1 MRMTI
6 KNLFTRRYSRQRR
19 LYGIFSA
26 LMFLVIITSP
36 TNVWAAYS
44 GSGSGTSEDPYLVTS
59 EAQLTEV
66 LGTYGGYAKLT
77 ANFLNSTNVCNIQ
90 VNTIVT
96 LDLNG
101 KTIENYYTT
110 AHNHYQHSYDIF
122 IINSGANLT
131 ITDNSSEK
139 NGTIKCADGPK
150 GAFHNKGTLTILGG
164 IITQNSGNIGGG
176 IYNDDGAVLTISGG
190 TISENSYYGIYN
202 ASGATCNL
210 TGGTITNNG
219 SSGNGGIYNLGTL
232 NISGAPNI
240 SGNRSYN
247 IYLPTGKTIT
257 VAGALSNATPIGITM
272 QTPGDFT
279 NEYAGAYTHFVSD
292 NTDYEVINTAE
303 NKASLRSC
311 WAGLNVLLSQGG
323 TISLSK
329 DYKAVSTDGPLLV
342 ENGQTVTLDLNGHT
356 LNRNLGSAVNDG
368 CVIKNQGTLTI
379 NGTGGGVI
387 KGGNSSSGGG
397 GILNEGT
404 LTINGGTI
412 KENKTTSLGA
422 GIYNVTGKTLTL
434 NGGVIDN
441 NQNTTNDGGGI
452 YNQGTFTLTSGS
464 IINNKVTGTSK
475 NGGGIYNTGTMSIN
489 GGTIQNNTATGLGA
503 GIYHDGTAF
512 NLQGSPTISSNT
524 VNNSARNVYLTTA
537 HIITITGALSN
548 TTAISLNMETLGVFT
563 SGLKA
568 NGGTSANFSSEAGNS
583 VKLTHY
589 NASEDAELI
598 TYWNYLNRQLSDGSI
613 PSITLESGTYQAT
626 SSDSYLHV
634 PSGRTVVL
642 NLNGRTLNRNVGNT
656 AIASGCVILNEG
668 TLTING
674 TAGSITGGNND
685 DSNEIKGGGICNKG
699 TLTYEIGTIGNNKT
713 ASLGGGIYNTGTL
726 TIKGG
731 IINNNTASGN
741 TAANGIYHEGTQLN
755 LEGNPNINVYLATGK
770 TITISNKLSNTNP
783 INIATADDY
792 IIFTSGL
799 NGNGDASKFTTNQ
812 TGKGIGLNSAGEA
825 ILGTSYAITRQ
836 LDATGTTSY
845 LYIKGNHYNAMTAV
859 YGERVKVQITT
870 SGVPMSL
877 NYPGAPPPYPK
888 AGVDYEFD
896 MPNKAVTV
904 TAKCRPGGYCGR
916 SNLEDIKWAIDNGT
930 LTFITKDESTDYTMK
945 SYEAGGTPWV
955 EKTYTSVLIPKKLAA
970 ISDFAFCDKNK
981 NLTTFTV
988 EAGNTAFK
996 VESGLLFSNDGYTL
1010 YCYPSGKIDA
1020 TSYTLPSGV
1029 TTVKDG
1035 AFAFNTTLQNIAV
1048 AGGTYYKATDGVLYN
1063 YAGTSLICYPAGK
1076 TGASYTIENTVTEI
1090 KPYAFQ
1096 SCSNLDYVYV
1106 LRSTPDITTGNIAM
1120 FDDVKS
1126 SFKILV
1132 PSGVL
1137 SAYKA
1142 AAYWFNYQNIIYAID
1157 GNRLEITLT
1166 TDKDAYDYFG
1176 SEVKPDV
1183 TQVRSTAGD
1192 GYVLVKGVDYN
1203 ATYTYTNNNAIGTG
1217 TVQVTGKGNY
1227 AGITATKDFDITKR
1241 VVISGAT
1248 GHYSTYYHAEA
1259 VILTVPDGLTDT
1271 YTITSV
1277 NWTNGTTELSSVS
1290 CIPPGTPVLFYK
1302 SSGNCNGTY
1311 HLKKEDSGSVT
1322 PAEAFKGKSDKDN
1335 DAARSFA
1342 TLSSG
1347 NKAIYVLKGDKF
1359 YRATSG
1365 VLGANRCYLAEPNAA
1380 TSRGLSVISI
1390 GDGDGTTGINTLPN
1404 DDGEDMSGNWY
1415 TLDGRKLQGKP
1426 TQKGVYISNGK
1437 KMVIK

>member
-1 MRMTI
+1 MTI
-6 KNLFTRRYSRQRR
+6 KNLFTQWYSRQHR
-19 LYGIFSA
+19 LYGTFCA
-26 LMFLVIITSP
+26 LMFLAMFTFP

-66 LGTYGGYAKLT
+66 LGTCGGYAKLT

-90 VNTIVT
+90 VNTTVT

-101 KTIENYYTT
+101 KTIENYYTSS
-110 AHNHYQHSYDIF
+110 HNHNQHSYDIF

-164 IITQNSGNIGGG
+164 IITQNSGNVGGG

-202 ASGATCNL
+202 AFGATCNI

-257 VAGALSNATPIGITM
+257 VAGALSNTTLIGITM

-279 NEYAGAYTHFVSD
+279 NEYAGAYAYFVSD
-292 NTDYEVINTAE
+292 NTDYEVINNS

-329 DYKAVSTDGPLLV
+329 DYKAVSTDGHLLV
-342 ENGQTVTLDLNGHT
+342 ESGKTVTLDLNGHT
-356 LNRNLGSAVNDG
+356 LNRSLGSAVNEG
-368 CVIKNQGTLTI
+368 CVIKNQGNLTI
-379 NGTGGGVI
+379 TGTGGGVI
-387 KGGNSSSGGG
+387 KGGYSSSGGG
-397 GILNEGT
+397 GILNEGM

-422 GIYNVTGKTLTL
+422 GIYNATGKTLIL
-434 NGGVIDN
+434 DGGVIDN

-464 IINNKVTGTSK
+464 ITNNKVTGTSK

-524 VNNSARNVYLTTA
+524 VSNSARNVYLTTA
-537 HIITITGALSN
+537 HTITITGALSN

-568 NGGTSANFSSEAGNS
+568 NGGTSANFSSEADNS

-613 PSITLESGTYQAT
+613 PSITLEPGIYQAT

-634 PSGRTVVL
+634 PSVRTVVL

-685 DSNEIKGGGICNKG
+685 DSNDIKGGGICNKG
-699 TLTYEIGTIGNNKT
+699 TLTYEIGTIGSNKT
-713 ASLGGGIYNTGTL
+713 AALGGGIYNTGTL

-731 IINNNTASGN
+731 TINNNTASGN
-741 TAANGIYHEGTQLN
+741 TAANGIYHDGSQFN

-770 TITISNKLSNTNP
+770 TITISNTLSNSSP
-783 INIATADDY
+783 IKIATADEY
-792 IIFTSGL
+792 LIFTSGL
-799 NGNGDASKFTTNQ
+799 SGKGDASKFAANQ
-812 TGKGIGLNSAGEA
+812 DGKSIGLNGSGEA
-825 ILGTSYAITRQ
+825 IIGIPYAITRQ

-859 YGERVKVQITT
+859 YGERVKIQITT
-870 SGVPMSL
+870 NGVPMSL
-877 NYPGAPPPYPK
+877 SYPGAPPSYPK
-888 AGVDYEFD
+888 ADVDYEFD
-896 MPNKAVTV
+896 MPNQAVTV
-904 TAKCRPGGYCGR
+904 TAKCRPGGYCGTGD
-916 SNLEDIKWAIDNGT
+916 EDIKWAVDNGT
-930 LTFITKDESTDYTMK
+930 LTFITIEETADYTMK
-945 SYEAGGTPWV
+945 SYASGQTPWV
-955 EKTYTSVLIPKKLAA
+955 DKTYTSVSIPKKLVA
-970 ISDFAFCDKNK
+970 ISDYAFCDKNQ
-981 NLTTFTV
+981 NLRTFTV
-988 EAGNTAFK
+988 ETGNIAFK
-996 VESGLLFSNDGYTL
+996 VVNDLLFSNDGKTL
-1010 YCYPSGKIDA
+1010 YCYPSGKTDA
-1020 TSYTLPSGV
+1020 TTFTLPSDV

-1035 AFAFNTTLQNIAV
+1035 AFAFNITLQNIAV
-1048 AGGTYYKATDGVLYN
+1048 AGGTNYKATDGVLYN
-1063 YAGTSLICYPAGK
+1063 NAGTSLVCYPAGK
-1076 TGASYTIENTVTEI
+1076 TETSYTIAATVTAI
-1090 KPYAFQ
+1090 IPYAFQ
-1096 SCSNLDYVYV
+1096 SCTTLQDVYILSESV
-1106 LRSTPDITTGNIAM
+1106 PTGGVAM
-1120 FDDVKS
+1120 FDGTDCRIMVIAS
-1126 SFKILV
+1126 LV
-1132 PSGVL
+1132 DS
-1137 SAYKA
+1137 YKA
-1142 AAYWFNYQNIIYAID
+1142 ADYWKDYQGRITAID
-1157 GNRLEITLT
+1157 MTSVTITLT
-1166 TDKDAYDYFG
+1166 SDADAYDYIG
-1176 SEVKPDV
+1176 SPVMPTVMEVKRIFDNYILK
-1183 TQVRSTAGD
+1183 S
-1192 GYVLVKGVDYN
+1192 GVDYSPISESS
-1203 ATYTYTNNNAIGTG
+1203 YTNNTSLGTG
-1217 TVQVTGKGNY
+1217 TVTINGLGNY
-1227 AGITATKDFDITKR
+1227 AGLTATKDYNITKR
-1241 VVISGAT
+1241 VIISGAT
-1248 GHYSTYYHAEA
+1248 GNYSTYYHNE
-1259 VILTVPDGLTDT
+1259 TVTLEEPSGLQA

-1277 NWTNGTTELSSVS
+1277 NWETGKTELSARLS
-1290 CIPPGTPVLFYK
+1290 CIPPNTPVLLYK
-1302 SSGNCNGTY
+1302 SGNCNGTY
-1311 HLKKEDSGSVT
+1311 HLKVVT
-1322 PAEAFKGKSDKDN
+1322 ASSASPSNDFKGVITETSYN
-1335 DAARSFA
+1335 V
-1342 TLSSG
+1342 LMSG
-1347 NKAIYVLKGDKF
+1347 NKAIYVLKGGQF
-1359 YRATSG
+1359 YQATSG
-1365 VLGANRCYLAEPNAA
+1365 TLKANHCYLAMPNTDSNPAPA
-1380 TSRGLSVISI
+1380 RMVFGS
-1390 GDGDGTTGINTLPN
+1390 GDGDATGIDVPVVEEENGN
-1404 DDGEDMSGNWY
+1404 DWY
-1415 TLDGRKLQGKP
+1415 SLDGRKLQKRP
-1426 TQKGVYISNGK
+1426 VQKGVYISNGK
-1437 KMVIK
+1437 KVVIK

>member
-6 KNLFTRRYSRQRR
+6 KNLFTRWYSRQRR

-66 LGTYGGYAKLT
+66 LGTCGGYAKLT

-90 VNTIVT
+90 VNTTVT

-101 KTIENYYTT
+101 KTIENYYTSS
-110 AHNHYQHSYDIF
+110 HNHYEYSYDIF
-122 IINSGANLT
+122 IINLGADLT

-164 IITQNSGNIGGG
+164 IITQNSGNVGGG

-202 ASGATCNL
+202 AFGATCNI

-232 NISGAPNI
+232 NISGTPNI

-257 VAGALSNATPIGITM
+257 VAGALSNTTLIGITM

-279 NEYAGAYTHFVSD
+279 NAYEGAYAYFVSD

-311 WAGLNVLLSQGG
+311 WAGLNVLLSQEG
-323 TISLSK
+323 TERTVTLTK
-329 DYKAVSTDGPLLV
+329 DYKAVSTDGHLLV
-342 ENGQTVTLDLNGHT
+342 ESGKKVTLDLNGHT
-356 LNRNLGSAVNDG
+356 LNRNLGSAVNEG
-368 CVIKNQGTLTI
+368 CVIKNQGTLII

-387 KGGNSSSGGG
+387 KGGFSSSGGG

-441 NQNTTNDGGGI
+441 NQNTTDDGGGI

-464 IINNKVTGTSK
+464 ITNNKVTGTSK

-489 GGTIQNNTATGLGA
+489 GGTIQNNTATGKGA

-524 VNNSARNVYLTTA
+524 VNSSPKNVYLTA
-537 HIITITGALSN
+537 NHHIITITGAIGEI
-548 TTAISLNMETLGVFT
+548 TPISLNMETLGVFT
-563 SGLKA
+563 SGLSG
-568 NGGTSANFSSEAGNS
+568 NGTSAKFSSEAGNS
-583 VKLTHY
+583 VKLTD
-589 NASEDAELI
+589 NGSNEAELI
-598 TYWNYLNRQLSDGSI
+598 TYWNYLNRQIQTNGTY
-613 PSITLESGTYQAT
+613 TLESGKVYEAG

-634 PSGRTVVL
+634 PSGKTVVL
-642 NLNGRTLNRNVGNT
+642 NLNGRTLNRGLYNST

-713 ASLGGGIYNTGTL
+713 ATLGGGIYNTGTL

-731 IINNNTASGN
+731 TINNNTASGDA
-741 TAANGIYHEGTQLN
+741 TANGIYHNGSQFY

-770 TITISNKLSNTNP
+770 TINISNALTNSSNSP

-792 IIFTSGL
+792 LIFTSGL
-799 NGNGDASKFTTNQ
+799 NGNGDANKFTANQ

-825 ILGTSYAITRQ
+825 IIGPKYNIGRNHTGTS
-836 LDATGTTSY
+836 AT
-845 LYIKGNHYNAMTAV
+845 LYIKDVTSTQTAV
-859 YGERVKVQITT
+859 EGEVVKVKV
-870 SGVPMSL
+870 VPATGGIPISL
-877 NYPGAPPPYPK
+877 SYSPGALLSTYPK
-888 AGVDYEFD
+888 SNEEYSFV
-896 MPNKAVTV
+896 MPARPVTV
-904 TAKCRPGGYCGR
+904 ESVCRWGGYCGAA
-916 SNLEDIKWAIDNGT
+916 SLEDIKYYIDENQV
-930 LTFITKDESTDYTMK
+930 LKFITKDDNDYSMAT
-945 SYEAGGTPWV
+945 YGAGSAPWV
-955 EKTYTSVLIPKKLAA
+955 NQTYTSVEIPKRLIA
-970 ISDFAFCDKNK
+970 ISDYAFCDKNQH
-981 NLTTFTV
+981 LASFTV
-988 EAGNTAFK
+988 DADNPNFKAAG
-996 VESGLLFSNDGYTL
+996 GLLFNKGLTQL
-1010 YCYPSGKIDA
+1010 ICYPSGKTDA
-1020 TSYTLPSGV
+1020 NTYTVPAAV
-1029 TTVKDG
+1029 TAIQDG
-1035 AFAFNTTLQNIAV
+1035 AFAFNTTLTAISV
-1048 AGGTYYKATDGVLYN
+1048 AGGSPFTAGADGVLYN
-1063 YAGTSLICYPAGK
+1063 GTSLICYPAGK
-1076 TGASYTIENTVTEI
+1076 TETSYTIAATVTAI

-1106 LRSTPDITTGNIAM
+1106 LPVVVPTGGVAM
-1120 FDDVKS
+1120 FDGTKNS
-1126 SFKILV
+1126 LKILV
-1132 PSGVL
+1132 PSGGL
-1137 SAYKA
+1137 SDYKTNWST
-1142 AAYWFNYQNIIYAID
+1142 YSSKIYAID
-1157 GNRLEITLT
+1157 GTTLEITLT

-1192 GYVLVKGVDYN
+1192 GKVLVKDVDYSS
-1203 ATYTYTNNNAIGTG
+1203 TYTYTNNNALGTG
-1217 TVQVTGKGNY
+1217 TVQVTGIGNY
-1227 AGITATKDFDITKR
+1227 AGITATKNFDITKR

-1248 GHYSTYYHAEA
+1248 GQYSTYYHTEG
-1259 VILTVPDGLTDT
+1259 VTLSEPSGLQA
-1271 YTITSV
+1271 YTISSI
-1277 NWTNGTTELSSVS
+1277 NWETGATDLSARIS
-1290 CIPPGTPVLFYK
+1290 CIPPNTPVLLWK
-1302 SSGNCNGTY
+1302 NGNCNGTY
-1311 HLKKEDSGSVT
+1311 HLKVVT
-1322 PAEAFKGKSDKDN
+1322 ASSASHSPDFKGVTADTPYNTLMSD
-1335 DAARSFA
+1335 
-1342 TLSSG
+1342 
-1347 NKAIYVLKGDKF
+1347 NKAIYVIKGGQF

-1365 VLGANRCYLAEPNAA
+1365 TLKANHCYLAMPNSSPHPVL
-1380 TSRGLSVISI
+1380 SRMIVGS
-1390 GDGDGTTGINTLPN
+1390 GDGTTGINTLPN